1 MATAHINQIATAT
14 PPHDVHGAYVNLIM
28 ETLADRRNRL
38 IFQRMASRSGIQHR
52 WSYFMP
58 IITEPD
64 QRDADSFY
72 VRGDYP
78 ATARRM
84 RFYEQQAPR
93 LAMTAIDRLAVDRET
108 ITHLVVASCTG
119 FVAPGLD
126 QLIVRLAGL
135 NPAVER
141 TLVGFMGCYA
151 AVNALRV
158 AHHIVRSEPAARVLV
173 VNLELCTLHL
183 QETQDL
189 ERLLA
194 MMVFGDGCSA
204 SLVTSDPQGLAIHD
218 FRAANLP
225 ESDEL
230 ITWRI
235 GDDGFDMRLS
245 GEVPGRIQTALAAD
259 RVRNSSDGLLRG
271 ERPDAYDAWAVHA
284 GGRTILDAV
293 EHGFELG
300 ADALARSRD
309 VLKGFGN
316 MSSATLMFVLQ
327 KVLGEA
333 RGVANGMAMAFGPGL
348 AAETFRFRHA

>member
-1 MATAHINQIATAT
+1 MATAHINQIATAI
-14 PPHDVHGAYVNLIM
+14 PPYDVHGAYVELIGASI
-28 ETLADRRNRL
+28 EDRRNRL
-38 IFQRMASRSGIQHR
+38 IFQRMASRSGIEHR

-58 IITEPD
+58 IIVEPGE
-64 QRDADSFY
+64 RKADSFY

-78 ATARRM
+78 ATAQRM
-84 RFYEQQAPR
+84 RFYEAQAPR
-93 LAMTAIDRLAVDRET
+93 LAMDAIDRLDVERDS

-135 NPAVER
+135 NPSVER

-158 AHHIVRSEPAARVLV
+158 AHHIVRSQPSARVLV

-204 SLVTSDPQGLAIHD
+204 SLVTAEPKGLAIHD

-235 GDDGFDMRLS
+235 GDSGFDMRLS
-245 GEVPGRIQTALAAD
+245 GEVPGRIQAALAAD
-259 RVRNSSDGLLRG
+259 RVRNSADGLLRG
-271 ERPDAYDAWAVHA
+271 QRPDAFDAWAVHA

-293 EHGFELG
+293 ENGFELG
-300 ADALARSRD
+300 SDALSRSRD
-309 VLKGFGN
+309 VLRGFGN

-333 RGVANGMAMAFGPGL
+333 QRVCNGMAMAFGPGL
-348 AAETFRFRHA
+348 AAETFRFHHA

>member
-14 PPHDVHGAYVNLIM
+14 PPHDVHGAYVEMIGGSL
-28 ETLADRRNRL
+28 EDRRNRL
-38 IFQRMASRSGIQHR
+38 IFQRMASRSGIEHR

-58 IITEPD
+58 IITEPEA
-64 QRDADSFY
+64 RDASSFY

-78 ATARRM
+78 PTSRRM
-84 RFYEQQAPR
+84 RFYEERAPQ
-93 LAMTAIDRLAVDRET
+93 LAMAAIDQLDIDRDA

-126 QLIVRLAGL
+126 QLIVRHAGL
-135 NPAVER
+135 NPSVER

-158 AHHIVRSEPAARVLV
+158 AHYIVRSDPSARVLV
-173 VNLELCTLHL
+173 LNLELCTLHL

-189 ERLLA
+189 EKLLA

-204 SLVTSDPQGLAIHD
+204 SLVTAQENGLAIHD

-245 GEVPGRIQTALAAD
+245 GEVPGRIQGALAAD
-259 RVRNSSDGLLRG
+259 RVRNSADGLLRG
-271 ERPDAYDAWAVHA
+271 ERPDAYDGWAVHA

-300 ADALARSRD
+300 ADALARSRE
-309 VLKGFGN
+309 VLRGFGN

-327 KVLGEA
+327 KILGEGG
-333 RGVANGMAMAFGPGL
+333 GVGNGMAMAFGPGL